1 MFQTTIIDDDD
12 VLLEAALDRSRQRAE
27 LTLDGTRSAHLSVGQ
42 ARHLAQVL
50 SEIAARLEQISDERD
65 QGG

>member
-12 VLLEAALDRSRQRAE
+12 VLLEAVLDRSRQRAE
-27 LTLDGTRSAHLSVGQ
+27 LTLDGTRSAHLGAGQ